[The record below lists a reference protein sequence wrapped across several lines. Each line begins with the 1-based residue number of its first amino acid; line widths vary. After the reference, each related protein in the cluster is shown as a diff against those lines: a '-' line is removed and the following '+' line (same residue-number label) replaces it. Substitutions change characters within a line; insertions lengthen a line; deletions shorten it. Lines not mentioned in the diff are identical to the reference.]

1 MKNERSGEPIEEQ
14 GEQLREEV
22 ESERKR
28 AGGVHHWRCSD
39 ELRERIV
46 RYAVTRSAEGES
58 HRRIAGRLG
67 LEQATVSRWI
77 RESAGSNDFR
87 PVAIVPAEPR
97 EQISAV
103 PSLRLT
109 TPRGL
114 VVEGL
119 DLEHLAALLRVL
131 G

>member
-1 MKNERSGEPIEEQ
+1 MKSERCGEPIEAQ
-14 GEQLREEV
+14 GEQLGEEL
-22 ESERKR
+22 ELERKR
-28 AGGVHHWRCSD
+28 AGDIHTWRCSA

-46 RYAVTRSAEGES
+46 RYAERCSAEGES

-77 RESAGSNDFR
+77 RESAGSSDFR
-87 PVAIVPAEPR
+87 QVAIVPVEHSEHIA
-97 EQISAV
+97 AV

>member
-1 MKNERSGEPIEEQ
+1 MRNERSGEQIERQ
-14 GEQLREEV
+14 GEQLREHV
-22 ESERKR
+22 EIERTR

-39 ELRERIV
+39 GLRERIV
-46 RYAVTRSAEGES
+46 RYAVGCSAEGES

-77 RESAGSNDFR
+77 RESAGSSDFR
-87 PVAIVPAEPR
+87 QVAIVPVEHSEHIA
-97 EQISAV
+97 AV